1 MQHIGLISLQTSHN
15 EDSRRVEMDGT
26 YFYWIA
32 WFFWI
37 LTTFFMK
44 KSKERYLFTVII
56 LLLIIFSN
64 KVIVLDIFRINA
76 SLGITLLSCYVF
88 LALFTEKNNYK
99 KVVYLLVCTLT
110 ITTAYVSFHL
120 FELFDPIWVVFNRTI
135 MLVFCLVY
143 LTLLLIKD
151 RKKRVLCMMI
161 GACQGELLYAFIL
174 KNFPFEYEIGAL
186 SFLDVMALSVFTI
199 FIWSALE
206 YTIKY
211 FDTYFE
217 KTTKEKHG

>member
-1 MQHIGLISLQTSHN
+1 
-15 EDSRRVEMDGT
+15 MDGT
-26 YFYWIA
+26 FFYWIA

-37 LTTFFMK
+37 ITTFFMK
-44 KSKERYLFTVII
+44 KSRNRIVYTVIV

-64 KVIVLDIFRINA
+64 KVIEIDVFKINV
-76 SLGITLLSCYVF
+76 SLLITLLSCYIL
-88 LALFTEKNNYK
+88 LALFTGKNNYK
-99 KVVYLLVCTLT
+99 KVVYLLVSTLT

-161 GACQGELLYAFIL
+161 GTCQGELLYAFIL
-174 KNFPFEYEIGAL
+174 KNFPFEYEIGDLA
-186 SFLDVMALSVFTI
+186 FFDVMAISVFTL

-206 YTIKY
+206 TTIHY
-211 FDTYFE
+211 FDTYFQ

>member
-1 MQHIGLISLQTSHN
+1 M
-15 EDSRRVEMDGT
+15 EGT
-26 YFYWIA
+26 FFYWIA

-37 LTTFFMK
+37 ITTFFMN
-44 KSKERYLFTVII
+44 KSKERLLYTVII

-64 KVIVLDIFRINA
+64 KVIVVADIFKINA

-88 LALFTEKNNYK
+88 LALFLEKINYK
-99 KVVYLLVCTLT
+99 KIAYLLVCTLT

-143 LTLLLIKD
+143 LTILLVKE
-151 RKKRVLCMMI
+151 RKQRILCLMI

-174 KNFPFEYEIGAL
+174 KNFPFDYEIGAL
-186 SFLDVMALSVFTI
+186 SFFDVMAISVFTL

-206 YTIKY
+206 HSVNY